1 MVKKSNY
8 ALSQCLNFS
17 PDLAIDYY
25 VSVVRDMYLYS
36 LVSDQFWGN
45 NLQIFSNILKCHF
58 ILLHLGEMSL
68 WI

>member
-36 LVSDQFWGN
+36 LVSDQF
-45 NLQIFSNILKCHF
+45 
-58 ILLHLGEMSL
+58 
-68 WI
+68 